1 MKQESFKVSKKKLF
15 TIFILIVLATLFIT
29 VMLGLLFKFDIGY
42 SFSATIIIAT
52 LISAITNIPFG
63 RKEDALIISDEK
75 IILMSHRY
83 SEYSPEYGDG
93 TDSYTKK
100 VVYKPYKIV
109 EKLSCFIVIG
119 KVEIINCNDFLHDN
133 QKHGI
138 DGGNKLRIWKIF
150 NNTDAIRKLLKK

>member
-1 MKQESFKVSKKKLF
+1 MGQKSFKVSKKKIF
-15 TIFILIVLATLFIT
+15 TIFILIVLATFFIT

-42 SFSATIIIAT
+42 SISATIIITT
-52 LISAITNIPFG
+52 LISATARIPFG

-75 IILMSHRY
+75 IILMSHICAY
-83 SEYSPEYGDG
+83 DAETGG
-93 TDSYTKK
+93 GIDSYTKK

-150 NNTDAIRKLLKK
+150 NNTDVIKKLFKK